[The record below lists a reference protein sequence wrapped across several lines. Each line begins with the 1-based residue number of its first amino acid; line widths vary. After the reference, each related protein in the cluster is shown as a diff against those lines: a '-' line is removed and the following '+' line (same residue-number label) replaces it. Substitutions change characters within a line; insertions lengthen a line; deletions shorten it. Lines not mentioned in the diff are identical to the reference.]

1 VVALIVLISVL
12 PILIE
17 MYRER
22 KAKKR
27 AAADPGPAT
36 AIGVVAAA
44 TVAGIAESIHDEIEE
59 HTHPHHAQ
67 QDQHPRHPGR

>member
-17 MYRER
+17 MVRER

-27 AAADPGPAT
+27 AADPGPAT

-44 TVAGIAESIHDEIEE
+44 TVAGIAESVHDEIEE
-59 HTHPHHAQ
+59 HRHH
-67 QDQHPRHPGR
+67 H